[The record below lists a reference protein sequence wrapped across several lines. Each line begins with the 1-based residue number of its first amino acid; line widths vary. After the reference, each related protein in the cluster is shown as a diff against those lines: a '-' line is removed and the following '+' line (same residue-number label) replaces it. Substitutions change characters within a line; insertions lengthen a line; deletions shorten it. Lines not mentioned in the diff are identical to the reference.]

1 MSKELMKTAKNFK
14 KNLAE
19 EIKKA
24 LKPAVE
30 EIKAVIMSTYTTE
43 LIVSDHN
50 SKTNP
55 QLDVYVT
62 EMIDRLDKFEYIK
75 EDSEGKIAF
84 IIPDMN
90 NFDFSGS
97 KMRVIEQILE
107 GTAGVYVEV
116 SAADYEKMF
125 GKRVFSREPIDAGI
139 SKQEMIYLMRY
150 NNVIR
155 NAEAKTFGKPGYLV
169 RYPFSNTPPISIF
182 DDAEKL
188 AGEKIDGWINKAV
201 KIAIKKQRW
210 AA

>member
-1 MSKELMKTAKNFK
+1 ML
-14 KNLAE
+14 
-19 EIKKA
+19 
-24 LKPAVE
+24 
-30 EIKAVIMSTYTTE
+30 
-43 LIVSDHN
+43 
-50 SKTNP
+50 
-55 QLDVYVT
+55 
-62 EMIDRLDKFEYIK
+62 DRLDKFEYIQ
-75 EDSEGKIAF
+75 EGVEGKVAF
-84 IIPDMN
+84 IVPDME

-155 NAEAKTFGKPGYLV
+155 NAEAKTFGRPGYLV

-182 DDAEKL
+182 DEAEKL
-188 AGEKIDGWINKAV
+188 VGEKMDMWIKKA
-201 KIAIKKQRW
+201 IGNAIKRQRW